1 MLRHQLPFA
10 VLSLQLVI
18 FDTDVADLAY
28 WAMSTA
34 IHVLHFAVNMS
45 LAAAFRSFAAVLH
58 VAHCAAAVQPAAVV
72 HLFAADLHQT
82 VSAVNSAVDVMTVL
96 AAAQHAVA
104 VKHMADVPVAACS
117 VVVQATLSLA
127 IAAAWETVSAVN
139 SAAAVMTDLVAAE
152 PAQQVIAVEHP
163 ADVPVAACSVVEAT
177 LSLAVAVARETVFA
191 VD

>member
-45 LAAAFRSFAAVLH
+45 LAAAFRSFAAVLR

-72 HLFAADLHQT
+72 HLFAAALHQT
-82 VSAVNSAVDVMTVL
+82 VSAVNSAVDVL